1 MGTWEL
7 RQCRPSP
14 LQMAL
19 WAPLPL
25 SMWSL
30 SPPPGQ
36 ERWYWRQSICCLWN
50 KLIGQ
55 RKRGPTWRKKA
66 MIRVHVRCFWP
77 PLHWHRKWSDSYKY
91 MHRGVWNLFVKW
103 YIFSWT
109 FFFSFRKRAVGIPIY
124 ISGWLGGIYQIPWQI
139 GLFSPLAI
147 ENI

>member
-14 LQMAL
+14 LRWPCEL
-19 WAPLPL
+19 PLPL

-36 ERWYWRQSICCLWN
+36 ERWYWQQCICCLWN

-91 MHRGVWNLFVKW
+91 IYMHRRVWNLFVKW
-103 YIFSWT
+103 YIFSW
-109 FFFSFRKRAVGIPIY
+109 IY
-124 ISGWLGGIYQIPWQI
+124 IFFLFVRGQLGLQYILVVGWGESIKFHGKLG
-139 GLFSPLAI
+139 FSHHLQ
-147 ENI
+147 